1 MSSNIKH
8 REAHSNWAQVPSE
21 IYACHGPSRPRSR
34 SEIESRGLLGKSLLG
49 VERCSEH
56 FSVKLV
62 PLHPGIDDE
71 ALGSYFAVEV
81 PDSETAKTVVRY
93 LRPCRGI
100 RAAYVKPADALP
112 KL

>member
-1 MSSNIKH
+1 M
-8 REAHSNWAQVPSE
+8 RVTVQVAPD
-21 IYACHGPSRPRSR
+21 IARKLN
-34 SEIESRGLLGKSLLG
+34 RGGSLGKA
-49 VERCSEH
+49 CSELNGVLNN

-100 RAAYVKPADALP
+100 VLHTSSPRTPCQSFSLESRPFLEVSWRHPR
-112 KL
+112 

>member
-1 MSSNIKH
+1 M
-8 REAHSNWAQVPSE
+8 RVTVQVAPD
-21 IYACHGPSRPRSR
+21 IARKLN
-34 SEIESRGLLGKSLLG
+34 RGGSL
-49 VERCSEH
+49 EKACSELNGVLNN

-100 RAAYVKPADALP
+100 RAAYIKPADALP

>member
-1 MSSNIKH
+1 MRITV
-8 REAHSNWAQVPSE
+8 QVAPD
-21 IYACHGPSRPRSR
+21 IARKLN
-34 SEIESRGLLGKSLLG
+34 RGGSLGKA
-49 VERCSEH
+49 CSELNGVLNN

-62 PLHPGIDDE
+62 PLHPGINDE

-100 RAAYVKPADALP
+100 RAAYIKPADALP